1 MSRDRSDR
9 PPEAAGD
16 EARRARSSADRVRD
30 TLALVTVIGFLG
42 ITAVLAILFPLI
54 GLASPDS
61 MIAYL
66 KELSSIYAGI
76 VGLIIG
82 FYFGKR

>member
-1 MSRDRSDR
+1 MARDRPLDT
-9 PPEAAGD
+9 PGD
-16 EARRARSSADRVRD
+16 QARRTVNSADRVRD
-30 TLALVTVIGFLG
+30 TLALVTVVGFLG
-42 ITAVLAILFPLI
+42 ITAVLAIVFPLI

-66 KELSSIYAGI
+66 KDLSSIYAGI

-82 FYFGKR
+82 YYFGKR

>member
-1 MSRDRSDR
+1 MSRDRS
-9 PPEAAGD
+9 ETGGD
-16 EARRARSSADRVRD
+16 EARRAVTSLDRVRD

-42 ITAVLAILFPLI
+42 ITAVLAIMFPLI

-66 KELSSIYAGI
+66 KDLSSIYAGI

-82 FYFGKR
+82 FYFGRR

>member
-1 MSRDRSDR
+1 MSRDRPLATASDE
-9 PPEAAGD
+9 P
-16 EARRARSSADRVRD
+16 RRAATSADRVRD

-42 ITAVLAILFPLI
+42 ITAVLAIVFPLI

-66 KELSSIYAGI
+66 KDLSSIYAGI

-82 FYFGKR
+82 YYFGKR